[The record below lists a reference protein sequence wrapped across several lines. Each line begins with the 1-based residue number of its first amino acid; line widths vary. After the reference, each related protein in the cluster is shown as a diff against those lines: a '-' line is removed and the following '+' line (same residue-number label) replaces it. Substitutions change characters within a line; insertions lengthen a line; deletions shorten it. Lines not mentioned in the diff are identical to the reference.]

1 MSVIDIH
8 AHYVPKGWADLGEA
22 TGDHSHDWPW
32 LRVDSEKE
40 AMMMVGDKEFRPITH
55 NSWNAEVRLKEM
67 DADGVDF
74 QVMSPTPLFFTYEES
89 GKTSATIA
97 RIFNDEALK
106 IAEQGEGRLIP
117 FCQVPLQDTE
127 EAIKELDRC
136 VANGHRGVEIGNHVG
151 DRDLDDAGIVDFLAH
166 AAQLDVPVFVHPWDM
181 AESPRLNRWMARWL
195 AGMPQETHLSI
206 ISLILGGAFDRL
218 PKNLKLAFAH
228 SGGSFPYWLGRF
240 ENAWHRRPDLI
251 AKSEFPPSHY
261 LDRFS
266 VDTVVFQEASLRL
279 LVDVLGEDH
288 VMLGSDYPYPL
299 GETPVGT
306 VVREASFLTDE
317 QEAKILGGNAQRFLG
332 MK

>member
-8 AHYVPKGWADLGEA
+8 AHYVPQGWEDLGKA
-22 TGDHSHDWPW
+22 TGDHSRPWPW
-32 LRVDSEKE
+32 LRVDSEKQ
-40 AMMMVGDKEFRPITH
+40 AMMMVGDTEFRPITD
-55 NSWNAEVRLKEM
+55 NSWNASVRLEEM
-67 DADGVDF
+67 DADGVDI
-74 QVMSPTPLFFTYEES
+74 QVLSPTPVFFTYEES

-97 RIFNDEALK
+97 RIFNDLALE
-106 IAEQGEGRLIP
+106 IADEGEGRLLP

-136 VANGHRGVEIGNHVG
+136 IANGHRGVEIGNHVG
-151 DRDLDDAGIVDFLAH
+151 DRDLDDAGIVEFLAH
-166 AAQLDVPVFVHPWDM
+166 AASLDIPVFVHPWDM

-206 ISLILGGAFDRL
+206 ISMILGGAFDKL
-218 PKNLKLAFAH
+218 PKNLKLCFAH

-251 AKSEFPPSHY
+251 ATSELPPSHY
-261 LDRFS
+261 IDRFS

-279 LVDVLGEDH
+279 LVDVMGAERI
-288 VMLGSDYPYPL
+288 MLGSDYPYPL

-306 VVREASFLTDE
+306 VVKNASFLSDE
-317 QEAKILGGNAQRFLG
+317 QEAMILGGNAQRFLG
-332 MK
+332 L

>member
-8 AHYVPKGWADLGEA
+8 AHYVPKGWEDLGKA
-22 TGDHSHDWPW
+22 TGDHSRPWPW
-32 LRVDSEKE
+32 LRVDSEKQ
-40 AMMMVGDKEFRPITH
+40 AMMMVGDTEFRPITD
-55 NSWNAEVRLKEM
+55 NSWNASARLEEM
-67 DADGVDF
+67 DADGVDI
-74 QVMSPTPLFFTYEES
+74 QVLSPTPVFFTYEES

-97 RIFNDEALK
+97 RIFNDLALE
-106 IAEQGEGRLIP
+106 IADEGEGRLLP

-136 VANGHRGVEIGNHVG
+136 IANGHRGVEIGNHVG
-151 DRDLDDAGIVDFLAH
+151 DRDLDDAGIVEFLAH
-166 AAQLDVPVFVHPWDM
+166 AASLDVPVFVHPWDM

-206 ISLILGGAFDRL
+206 ISMILGGAFDKL
-218 PKNLKLAFAH
+218 PKSLKLCFAH

-251 AKSEFPPSHY
+251 ATSELPPSHY
-261 LDRFS
+261 IDRFS

-279 LVDVLGEDH
+279 LVDVMGAERI
-288 VMLGSDYPYPL
+288 MLGSDYPYPL

-306 VVREASFLTDE
+306 VVKNAAFLNDE
-317 QEAKILGGNAQRFLG
+317 QEAMILGGNAQRFLG
-332 MK
+332 L

>member
-8 AHYVPKGWADLGEA
+8 AHYVPQGWEDLGKA
-22 TGDHSHDWPW
+22 TGDYSRPWPW
-32 LRVDSEKE
+32 LRVDSEKQ
-40 AMMMVGDKEFRPITH
+40 AMMMVGDTEFRPITD
-55 NSWNAEVRLKEM
+55 NSWNASVRLEEM
-67 DADGVDF
+67 DADGVDI
-74 QVMSPTPLFFTYEES
+74 QVLSPTPVFFTYEES

-97 RIFNDEALK
+97 RIFNDLALE
-106 IAEQGEGRLIP
+106 IADEGEGRLLP

-136 VANGHRGVEIGNHVG
+136 IANGHRGVEIGNHVG
-151 DRDLDDAGIVDFLAH
+151 DRDLDDAGIVEFLAH
-166 AAQLDVPVFVHPWDM
+166 AASLDVPVFVHPWDM

-206 ISLILGGAFDRL
+206 ISMILGGAFDKL
-218 PKNLKLAFAH
+218 PKNLKLCFAH

-251 AKSEFPPSHY
+251 ATSELPPSHY
-261 LDRFS
+261 IDRFS

-279 LVDVLGEDH
+279 LVDVIGAERI
-288 VMLGSDYPYPL
+288 MLGSDYPYPL

-306 VVREASFLTDE
+306 VVKNASFLSDE
-317 QEAKILGGNAQRFLG
+317 QEAMILGGNAQRFLG
-332 MK
+332 L

>member
-8 AHYVPKGWADLGEA
+8 AHYVPQGWEDLGKA
-22 TGDHSHDWPW
+22 TGDHSRPWPW
-32 LRVDSEKE
+32 LRVDSEKQ
-40 AMMMVGDKEFRPITH
+40 AMMMVGDTEFRPITD
-55 NSWNAEVRLKEM
+55 NSWNASVRLEEM
-67 DADGVDF
+67 DADGVDI
-74 QVMSPTPLFFTYEES
+74 QVLSPTPVFFTYEES

-97 RIFNDEALK
+97 RIFNDLALE
-106 IAEQGEGRLIP
+106 IADEGEGRLLP

-136 VANGHRGVEIGNHVG
+136 IANGHRGVEIGNHVG
-151 DRDLDDAGIVDFLAH
+151 DRDLDDAGIVEFLAH
-166 AAQLDVPVFVHPWDM
+166 AASLDVPVFVHPWDM

-206 ISLILGGAFDRL
+206 ISMILGGAFDKL
-218 PKNLKLAFAH
+218 PKNLKLCFAH

-251 AKSEFPPSHY
+251 ATSELPPSHY
-261 LDRFS
+261 IDRFS

-279 LVDVLGEDH
+279 LVDVMGAERI
-288 VMLGSDYPYPL
+288 MLGSDYPYPL

-306 VVREASFLTDE
+306 VVKNASFLSDE
-317 QEAKILGGNAQRFLG
+317 QEAMILGGNAQRFLG
-332 MK
+332 L